1 MRQPLP
7 IAAIESTVI
16 RVPLLPRWR
25 NDPALAGKE
34 AVEFLIVRLR
44 TASGHEGAG
53 EASGTARWSGE
64 TAWGAKALVDR
75 VLTPQLIGAD
85 ATDIDEINRLMD
97 RVCKHNWFTKAA
109 IEMACY
115 DAWGRCENRP
125 VYDLL
130 GGARRSLAIK
140 NRFSLGACTPDR
152 AAEVTAELVREGFA
166 AFKVKVGGD
175 PQDDIA
181 RVRAVRVAAGP
192 QATLTIDATGG
203 WSESVA
209 IDCIRRLADC
219 NLSMVEQ
226 PTIAGDFAAMAGV
239 RRATMQP
246 IIADD
251 GCFTLIEV
259 RELIRNACCD
269 ALSLYPGKNA
279 GLRKAMAIS
288 VLAGQHGLRCTI
300 GSNLEIDIG
309 TAAMGHL
316 VVAGENMVVEEVPG
330 DMRGPAY
337 YDVSIAKNPMVIRG
351 PMTLVPSGPGL
362 GIEVDWSAVSR
373 LAYP

>member
-1 MRQPLP
+1 M
-7 IAAIESTVI
+7 
-16 RVPLLPRWR
+16 
-25 NDPALAGKE
+25 
-34 AVEFLIVRLR
+34 RLR
-44 TASGHEGAG
+44 TASGHEGVG

-75 VLTPQLIGAD
+75 VLAPQLLGAD
-85 ATDIDEINRLMD
+85 ATDIYEVNRRMD

-130 GGARRSLAIK
+130 GGARRSLKIT

-192 QATLTIDATGG
+192 QAMLTIDATGG

-209 IDCIRRLADC
+209 IDCIRRLDDC

-226 PTIAGDFAAMAGV
+226 PTVAGDFAAMAGV
-239 RRATMQP
+239 RRTTRCP

-251 GCFTLIEV
+251 GCFTAVDV

-279 GLRKAMAIS
+279 GLCKAMAIA
-288 VLAGQHGLRCTI
+288 VLAEQHGLKCTI

-316 VVAGENMVVEEVPG
+316 VAASTNMAVDEIPG

-337 YDVSIAKNPMVIRG
+337 YDASIARKPIAIRG
-351 PMTLVPSGPGL
+351 PVTVVPSGPGL

-373 LAYP
+373 LACP